1 MDKTLYI
8 TPTVRVVRVKA
19 PQLLVSSIDK
29 DPTEDKIIT
38 DGDDIGAKGTSFGL
52 WGDDEEAEE

>member
-1 MDKTLYI
+1 MNKTLYI

-19 PQLLVSSIDK
+19 PRLLVNSIDK
-29 DPTEDKIIT
+29 ETDDPII
-38 DGDDIGAKGTSFGL
+38 DNGDNIGAKGTSFGL

>member
-8 TPTVRVVRVKA
+8 TPTMRVVRVNA
-19 PQLLVSSIDK
+19 PQLLISSIDK
-29 DPTEDKIIT
+29 DPTEDPINN
-38 DGDDIGAKGTSFGL
+38 GDDIGAKGTSFGL

>member
-8 TPTVRVVRVKA
+8 TPTMRVVRVKA

-29 DPTEDKIIT
+29 DTTEGPIEN
-38 DGDDIGAKGTSFGL
+38 GSDIGAKGTSFGL

>member
-8 TPTVRVVRVKA
+8 TPTMRVVRVNA

-29 DPTEDKIIT
+29 DPDNTPIT
-38 DGDDIGAKGTSFGL
+38 DGNDIGAKGTSFGL
-52 WGDDEEAEE
+52 WGDDEDTEE

>member
-29 DPTEDKIIT
+29 DTTEGPINN
-38 DGDDIGAKGTSFGL
+38 GDDIGAKGTSFGL

>member
-8 TPTVRVVRVKA
+8 TPTMRVVRVNA

-29 DPTEDKIIT
+29 ET
-38 DGDDIGAKGTSFGL
+38 DGPIENGDDIGAKGTSFGL

>member
-1 MDKTLYI
+1 M
-8 TPTVRVVRVKA
+8 RVVRVKA

-29 DPTEDKIIT
+29 DPTEDQIINN
-38 DGDDIGAKGTSFGL
+38 GSDIGAKGTSFGL